1 LAGEH
6 WVRWNTNAAKRFQQM
21 VAAIEQFDAGERLAA
36 QASADGSRL
45 IADAL
50 GTAAELARG
59 FGATVLAVDPYDRE
73 TNAMWR
79 ERFGFRASRTRIG
92 NADDDAPLKR
102 LHLPIPSS

>member
-1 LAGEH
+1 
-6 WVRWNTNAAKRFQQM
+6 M

-73 TNAMWR
+73 TDAMWR
-79 ERFGFRASRTRIG
+79 ET
-92 NADDDAPLKR
+92 LW
-102 LHLPIPSS
+102 LPSVTHPDRECGR